1 MNRLKDKHIDPWET
15 AYLIIFA
22 IILVFT
28 MWGTTMFPDIWPSRF
43 GLFTYV
49 LIMGYVAAKGIKKF
63 TYTKAEVVF
72 ALIIGISFLIC
83 AFKNDMYSFLFML
96 AFLIVGAKNVS
107 IDKILYV
114 YLIIGIIIVAA
125 AAICSHYG
133 IIENLQY
140 WKGEQMRFAFG
151 TVYPTDFAAHIFYLT
166 IAAVCLFN
174 RKINI
179 IEPVIIF
186 IIACIVYKSTI
197 ASTSFICMVGF
208 ALFLLIYC
216 IIKMF
221 KGEIK
226 DNWFFKMLSIAPI
239 GFAALFIVM
248 TAAYDANNST
258 WLLIND
264 KLSDRLTNSK
274 LGLDTNGF
282 NLFGKYIEER
292 GWGKSV
298 IEKADY
304 FYLDDSY
311 IRIMLEYGIIV
322 LIVVLAIMF
331 VSSRRAAKAG
341 RITMV
346 IAIAFIALHSFM
358 EHHLVEIAYNPF
370 ILCVFA
376 NMNSDRRKTDA

>member
-1 MNRLKDKHIDPWET
+1 MGRLKNKHIDLWET

-22 IILVFT
+22 VILIFT

-43 GLFTYV
+43 GMFTYV
-49 LIMGYVAAKGIKKF
+49 LIMGYVIAKGIKKF
-63 TYTKAEVVF
+63 TYSKAEMIF
-72 ALIIGISFLIC
+72 AAIIGISFLIC

-96 AFLIVGAKNVS
+96 AFLIVGAKDIS
-107 IDKILYV
+107 IDKILGV
-114 YLIIGIIIVAA
+114 YLIIGIIMMAA
-125 AAICSHYG
+125 AFICSHYG

-140 WKGEQMRFAFG
+140 WKNEQMRFSFG
-151 TVYPTDFAAHIFYLT
+151 AVYPTDFAAHIFYL
-166 IAAVCLFN
+166 ILAAICLFN
-174 RKINI
+174 RKVYI
-179 IEPVIIF
+179 IEPVIICVV
-186 IIACIVYKSTI
+186 AYVVYKWTI
-197 ASTSFICMVGF
+197 ASTSFICMAGF
-208 ALFLLIYC
+208 AFFLIVYC
-216 IIKMF
+216 IVAKIKAP
-221 KGEIK
+221 IK
-226 DNWFFKMLSIAPI
+226 DNWFSKILSIAPV
-239 GFAALFIVM
+239 GLAALFIGM
-248 TAAYDANNST
+248 TVAYDANDPRWIS
-258 WLLIND
+258 IND
-264 KLSDRLTNSK
+264 KLSDRLTNSR

-322 LIVVLAIMF
+322 LVVVLAIF
-331 VSSRRAAKAG
+331 IVASRRAAKAG

-346 IAIAFIALHSFM
+346 VAIAFIALHSFM

-376 NMNSDRRKTDA
+376 NMSSDRRKTDA

>member
-1 MNRLKDKHIDPWET
+1 MDRLKNKHIDLWET

-22 IILVFT
+22 VILVFT

-43 GLFTYV
+43 GMFTYV
-49 LIMGYVAAKGIKKF
+49 LIMGYVIAKGIKKF
-63 TYTKAEVVF
+63 TYSKAEVIF
-72 ALIIGISFLIC
+72 AVIIGISFLIC

-96 AFLIVGAKNVS
+96 AFLIVGAKDIS
-107 IDKILYV
+107 IDKILSV
-114 YLIIGIIIVAA
+114 YLVIGIIMVAA
-125 AAICSHYG
+125 AFICSHYG

-140 WKGEQMRFAFG
+140 WKNEQMRFAFG
-151 TVYPTDFAAHIFYLT
+151 TVYPTDFAAHIFYLVL
-166 IAAVCLFN
+166 AAVCLFN
-174 RKINI
+174 RKVYI
-179 IEPVIIF
+179 IEPVII
-186 IIACIVYKSTI
+186 CIVAYVVYKWTI
-197 ASTSFICMVGF
+197 ASTSFICMAGF
-208 ALFLLIYC
+208 AVFLIVYC
-216 IIKMF
+216 IIARI
-221 KGEIK
+221 KGQIK
-226 DNWFFKMLSIAPI
+226 DNWFSKILSIAPA
-239 GFAALFIVM
+239 GFAALFIGM
-248 TAAYDANNST
+248 TVAYDANDPGWIS
-258 WLLIND
+258 IND

-322 LIVVLAIMF
+322 LVVVLAIF
-331 VSSRRAAKAG
+331 IVASRRAAKAG

-346 IAIAFIALHSFM
+346 VAIAFITLHSFM

-376 NMNSDRRKTDA
+376 NMSSDRRKTDA